1 MMGDMEKLK
10 KKAERKELFQEAR
23 LSIVFTAVFTALLLF
38 VTSMAVGELLVMH
51 NGNMILAKRST
62 NGGGSV
68 AIPGEAGKNYYV
80 SLNGT
85 IPKVEKDG
93 ETVKVYYYPDK
104 PWDAQPQTDP
114 RFWIFSYAFL
124 GLLDAWAIRGLMK
137 TFFPKKHKMREDIVA
152 GDNVTG
158 GNRFD

>member
-1 MMGDMEKLK
+1 MK

-23 LSIVFTAVFTALLLF
+23 LSIVFTVVFTALLLF
-38 VTSMAVGELLVMH
+38 VTSMVVSELLMMH
-51 NGNMILAKRST
+51 NGEVILARRSA

-68 AIPGEAGKNYYV
+68 QIPGEGGKNYYV

-104 PWDAQPQTDP
+104 PWEAQPQTNP
-114 RFWIFSYAFL
+114 KFWIFSYVFL
-124 GLLDAWAIRGLMK
+124 GILDAWAIRGLVK
-137 TFFPKKHKMREDIVA
+137 TFFPKKHTLQGDTAA
-152 GDNVTG
+152 GS
-158 GNRFD
+158 RQFD